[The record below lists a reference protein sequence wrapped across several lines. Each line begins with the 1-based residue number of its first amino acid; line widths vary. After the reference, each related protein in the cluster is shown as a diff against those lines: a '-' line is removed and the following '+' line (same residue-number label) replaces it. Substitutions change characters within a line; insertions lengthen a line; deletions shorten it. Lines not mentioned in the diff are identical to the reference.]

1 MATTPKLRILTFP
14 QRIKADVL
22 EVNILVLPTQSLLD
36 DIAPVDSKLN
46 PGTKVS
52 LPQFIQGDIQLEV
65 TTIKGLSSYPFSD
78 PALLAAEGV
87 TADKS
92 ASAIAFPANIQNIY
106 EGLRNSFQ
114 IDTGLSAK
122 FGVHADGIRK
132 YLPRSYRNAF
142 NFTNPRTEFARTDD
156 SYQCAI
162 KNTQGPDPGF
172 AQSSDKIAWGR
183 VLAFCLRQPLL
194 AEKMGLLFKTSANL
208 PSATYFEN
216 GGWIYFDLVSD
227 PANLGILATDIRTYA
242 ARIPLIS
249 GQRQIFAATLFPV
262 VDSFGAVSSQADQLK
277 IEAADYDDGFAKI
290 VHVTQPVSANLLSED
305 PDGIHVQKELG
316 FRMGW
321 DDEQL
326 LIWQNRQVLED
337 PANPGYTID
346 SPLGVFSYRVDVTT
360 DVGKPPANQ
369 TWNSLVW
376 TRSKNDLV
384 LAGQHV
390 APAGTESESGVQV
403 FPARV
408 NADPAGAFWLPSY
421 FTQWYGASLVLPDGR
436 AAQLDASGAL
446 ADPGTY
452 HDDNIPAKP
461 GQKTTVFESVLPNVE
476 PKYGK
481 EYEFRVRLSDLTGG
495 GPFESEREL
504 NDAPATTASA
514 FLKRFIAPKQVKVV
528 PQSPQPNPNSA
539 TAVFYE
545 GTSFD
550 IFRPRIGYPALLF
563 TELDT
568 AAAFKHLLDDKKFLH
583 TGKAPGEHIKEQR
596 DVSYFDPDVDLLMVI
611 IEVRTLLMD
620 NLASRGQREAFIPLY
635 RTFRKFPKT
644 LSKTFTLELEYRDAN
659 VIDFGNQATLGDLQ
673 ISQAQ
678 IDAGKTIVVP
688 TSRDVRITLLPAC
701 SDKPALPEYFG
712 FAKTAYDQDFVRTG
726 EPVQFY
732 VRQDATEEVNFFLPG
747 LESQQMQGIYLQP
760 DPIQVINGTTFIAET
775 VAGKPAEQNSVI
787 QRLAA
792 QIGVDSKG
800 LSLIGKP
807 GERIHFGCSK
817 RIRNTLAPDS
827 SSLTFA
833 SSDSLFNHW
842 LCVVSFEV
850 NRDWSWDG
858 LEPTGIELR
867 RKSQF
872 TGEADTVT
880 DETVGWV
887 ELKKSASRLAITNPD
902 RSRTRIVFIDGV
914 EPKKEPGK
922 QANPFPNTIDLS
934 YQVMPHFI
942 PSVSAKSAK
951 AQQETRDVELPV
963 TTIPAQVPVVVGAGI
978 ALSPYREN
986 DDYSETA
993 VRQRYLWLEFKE
1005 PILDPDDTYFSRVL
1019 TYAPD
1024 PLLSYPSADQFL
1036 EKQDDPPL
1044 SLDPELIRVI
1054 THGQGNDDAGLDAMQ
1069 SMTPEIADPAQPLV
1083 KVSPVRYLLPLP
1095 EGLHSE
1101 SPELFGFFAYELRVG
1116 HAAKVWST
1124 AQGRF
1129 GHPLRLSGVQHPAP
1143 PLVCS
1148 VNRTPDGIF
1157 VTAQHALA
1165 VFNGRNVTSRPPKTE
1180 IWAMLY
1186 AQVRQADA
1194 SQNRNFLLAE
1204 MKLNNPQVD
1213 QLSVGTF
1220 LAERTDKELRLFNSL
1235 DITVDAPPAATG
1247 QWDEKEIQGLLHAYL
1262 LEETVG
1268 LSILAVEMM
1277 PRYDRYVIFG
1287 PPPDESKRPLST
1299 DLGHYRILRTSRL
1312 VPSPAICCS
1321 ECV

>member
-1 MATTPKLRILTFP
+1 MAASPRLRILTFP
-14 QRIKADVL
+14 QRIKGKAL
-22 EVNILVLPTQSLLD
+22 EVNVLALPTQSLLD

-52 LPQFIQGDIQLEV
+52 LPQFIQGAIQLEV

-87 TADKS
+87 TADKA
-92 ASAIAFPANIQNIY
+92 ASTLAFPANIQSLY
-106 EGLRNSFQ
+106 EGLSNSFH
-114 IDTGLSAK
+114 IKAGAGPK
-122 FGVHADGIRK
+122 FTVQADGIRK

-142 NFTNPRTEFARTDD
+142 NFTNPRNDFARIDD

-172 AQSSDKIAWGR
+172 AQSSDTISWGR
-183 VLAFCLRQPLL
+183 VIAFCLRQPLL
-194 AEKMGLLFKTSANL
+194 AEKMGLLYKTSVNL
-208 PSATYFEN
+208 LSATYFEN

-227 PANLGILATDIRTYA
+227 PGKLGILATDIRTYA
-242 ARIPLIS
+242 ARIPFIS
-249 GQRQIFAATLFPV
+249 GPRQIFAVTLFPV
-262 VDSFGAVSSQADQLK
+262 VDNLGAISSQADQLK

-337 PANPGYTID
+337 SSNPGQTID
-346 SPLGVFSYRVDVTT
+346 APLGVFSYRVDVTT

-369 TWNSLVW
+369 SWNSLVW
-376 TRSKNDLV
+376 TRSKTNLV
-384 LAGQHV
+384 LSGQDV
-390 APAGTESESGVQV
+390 APVGTKSESGVQV

-421 FTQWYGASLVLPDGR
+421 FTQWYGASLVLPDDR
-436 AAQLDASGAL
+436 AAQLDATGAL

-452 HDDNIPAKP
+452 HDDNIPAQP
-461 GQKTTVFESVLPNVE
+461 GQKSTAFEPVLPKVE
-476 PKYGK
+476 PKYGM

-495 GPFESEREL
+495 GPVESEGEI

-514 FLKRFIAPKQVKVV
+514 FLKRFVAPKQVTVV
-528 PQSPQPNPNSA
+528 PESPQPNPNSA

-550 IFRPRIGYPALLF
+550 VFRPRLGYPTLLF
-563 TELDT
+563 TEMDT
-568 AAAFKHLLDDKKFLH
+568 ATAFKHLLDDKKFLH

-611 IEVRTLLMD
+611 VEVRTLLMD
-620 NLASRGQREAFIPLY
+620 NLASRSQREAFIPLY
-635 RTFRKFPKT
+635 RTFRKFPKA
-644 LSKTFTLELEYRDAN
+644 LSKGFTLELEYRDAN

-688 TSRDVRITLLPAC
+688 TSRDIRITLLPTC

-712 FAKTAYDQDFVRTG
+712 FAKTAYDQEFIRTG

-747 LESQQMQGIYLQP
+747 LESQQLQGIFLQP
-760 DPIQVINGTTFIAET
+760 DPIQVINGATFISET
-775 VAGKPAEQNSVI
+775 VAGKPAGQNPVI

-800 LSLIGKP
+800 LSLIGKA

-817 RIRNTLAPDS
+817 RIRNTLAPDN

-833 SSDSLFNHW
+833 SSDNLLNHW
-842 LCVVSFEV
+842 LCVLSFEV
-850 NRDWSWDG
+850 NRDWTWDG
-858 LEPTGIELR
+858 LESSGIELQ

-872 TGEADTVT
+872 TGEADSVT

-902 RSRTRIVFIDGV
+902 RSRTRVVFIDAV

-934 YQVMPHFI
+934 YQLIPHFI
-942 PSVSAKSAK
+942 PSVGANSAK
-951 AQQETRDVELPV
+951 AQQEIRDVELPV

-978 ALSPYREN
+978 ALTPYREN
-986 DDYSETA
+986 EDYSETA

-1005 PILDPDDTYFSRVL
+1005 PILDPDDTYFARVL

-1024 PLLSYPSADQFL
+1024 PLLSYPSPDQL
-1036 EKQDDPPL
+1036 IEKQDDPPL
-1044 SLDPELIRVI
+1044 NLDPELIRVI

-1069 SMTPEIADPAQPLV
+1069 GMTAEIPDPAQPLI
-1083 KVSPVRYLLPLP
+1083 KISPVHYLLPLP

-1101 SPELFGFFAYELRVG
+1101 SPELFGFFTYELRVG
-1116 HAAKVWST
+1116 HTAKIWST

-1143 PLVCS
+1143 SLTCI
-1148 VNRTPDGIF
+1148 VNRSSDGIF
-1157 VTAQHALA
+1157 VTAQHAVA

-1186 AQVRQADA
+1186 AQVRQVDA

-1204 MKLNNPQVD
+1204 MKLTDSQVD
-1213 QLSVGTF
+1213 QLNVGTF
-1220 LAERTDKELRLFNSL
+1220 LVGRTDKELKLFNSF
-1235 DITVDAPPAATG
+1235 DIAVDAPPGAAG
-1247 QWDEKEIQGLLHAYL
+1247 QWNEKEIQSLLRAYGLD
-1262 LEETVG
+1262 ETVG

-1287 PPPDESKRPLST
+1287 PPPDESKHPLST
-1299 DLGHYRILRTSRL
+1299 DLGHHRILRTSRL
-1312 VPSPAICCS
+1312 AASPAICCF
-1321 ECV
+1321 ECA

>member
-1 MATTPKLRILTFP
+1 MLRILTFP

-22 EVNILVLPTQSLLD
+22 EVNVLVLPTQGLLD
-36 DIAPVDSKLN
+36 NIVPVDSKLN
-46 PGTKVS
+46 PGTKVP
-52 LPQFIQGDIQLEV
+52 LPRFIQGDIQLEV
-65 TTIKGLSSYPFSD
+65 ITIKGLSSYPFSD

-87 TADKS
+87 TADQS
-92 ASAIAFPANIQNIY
+92 PSAIAFPVNIQSIY
-106 EGLRNSFQ
+106 EGLHNSFQ
-114 IDTGLSAK
+114 VDTGLSGK
-122 FGVHADGIRK
+122 FAVHADGIRK

-142 NFTNPRTEFARTDD
+142 NFTNPRTDFARIDD

-172 AQSSDKIAWGR
+172 AQSSDKLSWGR
-183 VLAFCLRQPLL
+183 VIAFCLRQPLL
-194 AEKMGLLFKTSANL
+194 AEKMGLLYKTNANL
-208 PSATYFEN
+208 RSATYFEN
-216 GGWIYFDLVSD
+216 GGWIYFGLVSD
-227 PANLGILATDIRTYA
+227 PAKLGILATDVRTYA
-242 ARIPLIS
+242 ARIPLTT
-249 GQRQIFAATLFPV
+249 GPRQIFAATLFPV
-262 VDSFGAVSSQADQLK
+262 VDTLGAVSSQADQLK

-337 PANPGYTID
+337 PSNPGQTID
-346 SPLGVFSYRVDVTT
+346 APLGAFSYRVDVTT

-384 LAGQHV
+384 LAGQDI
-390 APAGTESESGVQV
+390 APAGTTSESGVQV
-403 FPARV
+403 FPARI

-421 FTQWYGASLVLPDGR
+421 FTQWYGASLVLPDDR
-436 AAQLDASGAL
+436 AAQLDESGAL

-461 GQKTTVFESVLPNVE
+461 GQKTTAFEPVLPKVE

-495 GPFESEREL
+495 GPLESETEL
-504 NDAPATTASA
+504 NDAPAISASA

-550 IFRPRIGYPALLF
+550 IFRPRLGYPALLF
-563 TELDT
+563 TEFDT
-568 AAAFKHLLDDKKFLH
+568 ATAFQHLLDDKKFLH

-596 DVSYFDPDVDLLMVI
+596 EVSYFDPDVDLLMVI
-611 IEVRTLLMD
+611 VEVHTLLMD
-620 NLASRGQREAFIPLY
+620 NLASRSQREAFIPLY
-635 RTFRKFPKT
+635 RTFRKLPKT
-644 LSKTFTLELEYRDAN
+644 LSKGFTLELEYRDAN

-678 IDAGKTIVVP
+678 IDSDETIVVP

-732 VRQDATEEVNFFLPG
+732 VRQNASEEVNLFLPD
-747 LESQQMQGIYLQP
+747 LESQRLQGIYLQP
-760 DPIQVINGTTFIAET
+760 DPIPVINGATFIAET
-775 VAGKPAEQNSVI
+775 VAGNPAEQNPGI
-787 QRLAA
+787 QRLAG
-792 QIGVDSKG
+792 QIGTDSKG
-800 LSLIGKP
+800 LSVIGKP

-817 RIRNTLAPDS
+817 RIRNTLAPDN
-827 SSLTFA
+827 SSLTF
-833 SSDSLFNHW
+833 SSNDSLFNHW
-842 LCVVSFEV
+842 LCILSFEV
-850 NRDWSWDG
+850 NRDWTWDG
-858 LEPTGIELR
+858 LESTGIEVR

-872 TGEADTVT
+872 TGEADTASE
-880 DETVGWV
+880 ETVGWV

-902 RSRTRIVFIDGV
+902 RSRTRIIFIDAV

-934 YQVMPHFI
+934 YQLIPHFI
-942 PSVSAKSAK
+942 SSVSANSAK
-951 AQQETRDVELPV
+951 AQQVTCDVELPV
-963 TTIPAQVPVVVGAGI
+963 TTIPAQVPVVVGGGI
-978 ALSPYREN
+978 ALSPYRQSA
-986 DDYSETA
+986 DYSETA

-1005 PILDPDDTYFSRVL
+1005 PILDPNDTYFARVL
-1019 TYAPD
+1019 SYAPD
-1024 PLLSYPSADQFL
+1024 PLLSYPSPDQL
-1036 EKQDDPPL
+1036 LVKQDDPPL
-1044 SLDPELIRVI
+1044 NLDPELIRVI

-1069 SMTPEIADPAQPLV
+1069 SMSPEVGDPARPMV
-1083 KVSPVRYLLPLP
+1083 RVSPVHYLLPLP

-1101 SPELFGFFAYELRVG
+1101 SPELFGFFTYELRVG
-1116 HAAKVWST
+1116 HTAKIWST

-1143 PLVCS
+1143 PLTCT
-1148 VNRTPDGIF
+1148 VNRTLDGIF
-1157 VTAQHALA
+1157 VTSQHAVA
-1165 VFNGRNVTSRPPKTE
+1165 VFNGRNVTSRPAKTE

-1194 SQNRNFLLAE
+1194 SQNRNLLLAE
-1204 MKLNNPQVD
+1204 VKLADPQAHRLNV
-1213 QLSVGTF
+1213 SSF
-1220 LAERTDKELRLFNSL
+1220 LAKRSDKELKLFNSL
-1235 DITVDAPPAATG
+1235 DITVDAPPSAAG
-1247 QWDEKEIQGLLHAYL
+1247 QWDEKKIRALLHTYGL
-1262 LEETVG
+1262 QESVG
-1268 LSILAVEMM
+1268 LSVLAVEMM
-1277 PRYDRYVIFG
+1277 PQYDRYVVFG
-1287 PPPDESKRPLST
+1287 PPPDDSKLPLSR
-1299 DLGHYRILRTSRL
+1299 DLGQYRILRTSRL
-1312 VPSPAICCS
+1312 VASPAICCA
-1321 ECV
+1321 ECA